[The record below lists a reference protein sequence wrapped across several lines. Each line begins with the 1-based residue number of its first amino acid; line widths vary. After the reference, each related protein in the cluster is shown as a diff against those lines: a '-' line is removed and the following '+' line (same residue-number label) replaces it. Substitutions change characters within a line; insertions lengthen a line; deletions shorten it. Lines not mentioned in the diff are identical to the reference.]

1 MSSAGKQTKPRD
13 NKRGNNKGNNRG
25 GKNTKNPFAKDPVQ
39 KEADKIKEQ
48 TSAIGEQFAKKLA
61 EIHQLQES
69 EYVKT
74 MKESR
79 AYLKKNVY
87 PKIEEIT
94 DKENKIK
101 DSIAAQKADRKR
113 FFEEMKETLPLRQ
126 KKDELFPAFIQRN
139 LDSVDAEI
147 RDLESQM
154 MSIKS
159 LQEEKQIVSAI
170 DRAKAKRRQIAA
182 FEERKTT
189 ESGGDYKEQLDKLK
203 EEKQPY
209 LDDLN
214 KHKAIIKEN
223 QKKHDENFQKIKALK
238 ADLTKLN
245 EQRDALNAQYKEKKK
260 ILDEK
265 WTVWKKE
272 QQEIKKQK
280 DIEYKARKEQEKKER
295 EEEEARR
302 KVEEAS
308 RPPMMKELEA
318 CENLISY
325 LDNLKYNKKKPS
337 QKLNHALDAF
347 GNFSEFKLTPPQRPR
362 DIPERREALI
372 AKRDEIKQI
381 QAEALKKREEE
392 AAAKKLEEEKQES
405 EAPAKEEE
413 KEEPVPEAAPT
424 TEEVAKV
431 EETAAAEA
439 ASEE

>member
-1 MSSAGKQTKPRD
+1 MG
-13 NKRGNNKGNNRG
+13 
-25 GKNTKNPFAKDPVQ
+25 
-39 KEADKIKEQ
+39 
-48 TSAIGEQFAKKLA
+48 
-61 EIHQLQES
+61 
-69 EYVKT
+69 
-74 MKESR
+74 
-79 AYLKKNVY
+79 
-87 PKIEEIT
+87 
-94 DKENKIK
+94 
-101 DSIAAQKADRKR
+101 
-113 FFEEMKETLPLRQ
+113 
-126 KKDELFPAFIQRN
+126 IQRN

-189 ESGGDYKEQLDKLK
+189 ESGGDCKEQLDKLK
-203 EEKQPY
+203 EEKQPF

-245 EQRDALNAQYKEKKK
+245 EQRDALNAKYKEKKK

-280 DIEYKARKEQEKKER
+280 D
-295 EEEEARR
+295 EEARR

-392 AAAKKLEEEKQES
+392 AAAKKLEEE
-405 EAPAKEEE
+405 E

-439 ASEE
+439 ASE

>member
-1 MSSAGKQTKPRD
+1 MGTMSSAGKQTKPRD

-94 DKENKIK
+94 KEENKIK

-203 EEKQPY
+203 EEKQPF

-280 DIEYKARKEQEKKER
+280 DIEYKARKEQEK
-295 EEEEARR
+295 
-302 KVEEAS
+302 
-308 RPPMMKELEA
+308 KELEA

-439 ASEE
+439 ASEQ